1 MNGVYKYVYEN
12 EIIYIGKSDN
22 SIIDRISA
30 HTKEEKFAPYI
41 DKADIYYSP
50 CINSAHTKVVETCLI
65 NKYKP
70 ILNITDKYEESFDVG
85 FIEPLW
91 YKIPKSYSQS
101 MNMNILLLKGE
112 STCGD
117 LIHEKA
123 ESAYKLL
130 FSDSLN
136 EYNKK
141 QTRPSRQIENYY
153 IHIKNGKR
161 EAPFYEFRIELKN
174 VKEVSSMLFDNMV
187 DSFKKRNPNLYVFN
201 AGISNDYENI
211 YIHIDFIP
219 FYTQGRTNGLSK
231 GVSMKAALLE
241 QGFHFTNKGVS
252 ETTLW
257 QARELRENEEFLLQ
271 TYAVNA
277 VEKHLF
283 INKLVCLFKKRFLK
297 RGTLIKV

>member
-30 HTKEEKFAPYI
+30 HTKEKKFAPYI

-70 ILNITDKYEESFDVG
+70 ILNTIDKYEESFDVG
-85 FIEPLW
+85 FIEPSW
-91 YKIPKSYSQS
+91 YRISKSYSQS

-112 STCGD
+112 STCND
-117 LIHEKA
+117 LIHKKA
-123 ESAYKLL
+123 EGAYKIS

-141 QTRPSRQIENYY
+141 QTRPCRQIENYY

-187 DSFKKRNPNLYVFN
+187 DSFKKRNPNFYVFN

-211 YIHIDFIP
+211 YIYIDFIP
-219 FYTQGRTNGLSK
+219 FYTQGRIKGLRK
-231 GVSMKAALLE
+231 GVSMKAALIE
-241 QGFHFTNKGVS
+241 QGFHFTSRGVS
-252 ETTLW
+252 GTTLW
-257 QARELRENEEFLLQ
+257 QVRELRENEEVLLQ
-271 TYAVNA
+271 TYIYRQTR
-277 VEKHLF
+277 LSF
-283 INKLVCLFKKRFLK
+283 
-297 RGTLIKV
+297 